1 MSLAQRTFFSVVT
14 IVVLALSGCGDGSG
28 RTAAAEKIKLR
39 LSFDAAETDQRSI
52 ALLEKFGPGIENFAV
67 FEPHWNASLFRQG
80 TELIALARGNL
91 DMTITSAQELAE
103 FFPEFSV
110 FAAGYVHRD
119 AAHQVA
125 VFNDPLMDPFKRMAE
140 EGLGIKLLTVMYL
153 GRRQLNLRTEGKVM
167 TPQDMA
173 GISLRMPGTSAWQF
187 LGRALGASPTPMA
200 FSEVYTALQT
210 GAIDGQDNP
219 LPTVVY
225 SKFYEVTKQII
236 LTSHIVDLNYIAMSK
251 SSWDALTAEQQHAVQ
266 TAADEAA
273 AFGRQ
278 QQLELES
285 SLIGFLEEQGLDI
298 YEPNLDAFRE
308 HVQDAYL
315 NSDYANNWPE
325 GLLAKINA
333 L

>member
-1 MSLAQRTFFSVVT
+1 M
-14 IVVLALSGCGDGSG
+14 ALFVGGCGDDTGANSE
-28 RTAAAEKIKLR
+28 ADKITVR

-52 ALLEKFGPGIENFAV
+52 ALLGKFGPGIADFAD

-91 DMTITSAQELAE
+91 DMAVTSAQEFAE
-103 FFPEFSV
+103 FFPEFSI
-110 FAAGYVHRD
+110 FSAGYMHRD

-125 VFNDPLMDPFKRMAE
+125 VFNDPLMDPFKRKVE
-140 EGLGIKLLTVMYL
+140 DELGVKLLSVMYL
-153 GRRQLNLRTEGKVM
+153 GRRHLNLRTDEKVM
-167 TPQDMA
+167 TPEDMA
-173 GISLRMPGTSAWQF
+173 GVSLRMPGTSAWQF

-225 SKFYEVTKQII
+225 SKFYEVTSQII
-236 LTSHIVDLNYIAMSK
+236 LTSHIVDLSYIVMSK
-251 SSWDALTAEQQHAVQ
+251 SSWDDLTAEQQQAVQ

-273 AFGRQ
+273 MFGRQ
-278 QQLELES
+278 KQLELES

-315 NSDYANNWPE
+315 KSDFARDWPD
-325 GLLAKINA
+325 GLLDKINS

>member
-1 MSLAQRTFFSVVT
+1 M
-14 IVVLALSGCGDGSG
+14 
-28 RTAAAEKIKLR
+28 
-39 LSFDAAETDQRSI
+39 
-52 ALLEKFGPGIENFAV
+52 AV
-67 FEPHWNASLFRQG
+67 
-80 TELIALARGNL
+80 
-91 DMTITSAQELAE
+91 TSAQEFAE
-103 FFPEFSV
+103 FFPEFSI
-110 FAAGYVHRD
+110 FSAGYMHRD

-125 VFNDPLMDPFKRMAE
+125 VFNDPLMDPFKRKVE
-140 EGLGIKLLTVMYL
+140 DELGVKLLSVMYL
-153 GRRQLNLRTEGKVM
+153 GRRHLNLRTDEKVM
-167 TPQDMA
+167 TPEDMA
-173 GISLRMPGTSAWQF
+173 GVSLRMPGTSAWQF

-225 SKFYEVTKQII
+225 SKFYEVTSQII
-236 LTSHIVDLNYIAMSK
+236 LTSHIVDLSYIVMSK
-251 SSWDALTAEQQHAVQ
+251 SSWDDLTAEQQQAVQ

-273 AFGRQ
+273 MFGRQ
-278 QQLELES
+278 KQLELES

-315 NSDYANNWPE
+315 KSDFARDWPD
-325 GLLAKINA
+325 GLLDKINS